1 MIAVRDPFG
10 FRPLSLGRLKD
21 SYVVSSETSSFEL
34 IEAEFIRDIEPGELI
49 VINENGI
56 TSHKP
61 FPPEKVSSCVFE
73 FVYFSRPD
81 SFIFGQSVHNIRK
94 LLGKEMA
101 IESGVTA
108 DVVIAVP
115 DSGVQAALGY
125 AEGASLPYEIG
136 LIRSHYVGRTFIEP
150 QQKIRDF
157 GVKLKLSAVRSVLN
171 GKKVVV
177 VDDSIVRG
185 TTSRKIIKMIRKAG
199 AKEIHLRISSPPI
212 ISPCFYGIDTP
223 EKDDLIASSKSIEE
237 IRDFITADTLEYL
250 SLEGMMKA
258 AGGDD
263 HGFCSACFTENYP
276 IPVVKDNNQLNLF

>member
-1 MIAVRDPFG
+1 
-10 FRPLSLGRLKD
+10 LKD
-21 SYVVSSETSSFEL
+21 SYVVASETCAFEL

-49 VINENGI
+49 VINEKGI
-56 TSHKP
+56 SSHKP
-61 FPPEKVSSCVFE
+61 FTPEKVSSCVFE

-101 IESGVTA
+101 IESGVNA

-157 GVKLKLSAVRSVLN
+157 GVKLKLSAVKSVLN

-250 SLEGMMKA
+250 SHEGMMKA

-276 IPVVKDNNQLNLF
+276 IPVVKTDNQLNLF